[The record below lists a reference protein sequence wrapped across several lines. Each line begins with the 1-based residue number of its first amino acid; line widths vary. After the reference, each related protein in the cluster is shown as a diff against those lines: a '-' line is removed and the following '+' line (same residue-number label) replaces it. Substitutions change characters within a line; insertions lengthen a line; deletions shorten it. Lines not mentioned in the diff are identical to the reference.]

1 MAPSPS
7 LRVYETPPSIAIN
20 KDFTLEVRS
29 GSDEAGDWSSV
40 DTFAVQVS
48 EPNASSNLFRRHT
61 IAVASV
67 DFDGPTEFRVS
78 FNTGQVSSFT
88 IRPRSYSIN
97 TTTDDRNRLSFV
109 LDEPRDIMIEVNE
122 NKWQALHILSNAIDH
137 EAPTTDTSDTW
148 YFGPGINQ
156 GSAYNKVLEGD
167 GVNLFVPSGKTVYL
181 AGGAFITCR
190 LNFVDV
196 SNCAVRGHGFISGP
210 QGGYVHRELG
220 GAIHMSRATSIDVQG
235 VTSLNS
241 NGFTLSAGECKN
253 VRIDRYRAFSSA
265 GNGDGIDFFCSSD
278 IVIENCFLRTSDDCI
293 ALYSHRWD
301 WYGHTNNVD
310 IRHCVLLPDMAHAIN
325 VGTHGNPE
333 KPETMSNIRVS
344 DIDVLDHE
352 ENQQWYQGAIA
363 LNAGDVNT
371 LEDFSFENIR
381 VERITRGQL
390 VNIRVMQ
397 NAMWT
402 MAPGHAVRNVKFK
415 NLSLDTDS
423 CKVVNPSMILG
434 YDKDRLVENVRFE
447 NLKIGDKVIHTNM
460 GKPRWYMVSDFI
472 PLFVNEHVRGLE
484 FVEVVE

>member
-1 MAPSPS
+1 MAPSS
-7 LRVYETPPSIAIN
+7 SIRVYKTPPGIATN
-20 KDFTLEVRS
+20 KDFTLAVRS
-29 GSDEAGDWSSV
+29 KSHEAGDWSSV
-40 DTFAVQVS
+40 GIYAVQVS
-48 EPNASSNLFRRHT
+48 EPNAASNIFRRHT

-67 DFDGPTEFRVS
+67 DFDGLTEFRLS
-78 FNTGQVSSFT
+78 FNADQAPSFA
-88 IRPRSYSIN
+88 IRPRSYNIK
-97 TTTDDRNRLSFV
+97 TTTDSSNRLYFV
-109 LDEPRDIMIEVNE
+109 LEKPRDVMIEVNG

-137 EAPTTDTSDTW
+137 QAPTTDTPDTW

-167 GVNLFVPSGKTVYL
+167 GVNLFVPSGKTIYL

-196 SNCAVRGHGFISGP
+196 SNCAVRGHGFILGP
-210 QGGYVHRELG
+210 QGGYVHREHG
-220 GAIHMSRATSIDVQG
+220 GAIHMSGATSIEVQG

-241 NGFTLSAGECKN
+241 NGFTLSAGQCKN
-253 VRIDRYRAFSSA
+253 VHIDRYRAFSSA
-265 GNGDGIDFFCSSD
+265 GNGDGIDFFCSSN

-301 WYGHTNNVD
+301 WYGDTTNVD

-344 DIDVLDHE
+344 DTDVLDHE
-352 ENQQWYQGAIA
+352 ENQQWYQGVIA
-363 LNAGDVNT
+363 LNAGDMNT
-371 LEDFSFENIR
+371 LEDFTFENIR

-402 MAPGHAVRNVKFK
+402 MAPGVAVRNVKFR
-415 NLSLDTDS
+415 NVSLDTDRS
-423 CKVVNPSMILG
+423 KVVNPSMILG
-434 YDKDRLVENVRFE
+434 YDKDRPVENVSFE
-447 NLKIGDKVIHTNM
+447 NLKIGDRVVHTNM
-460 GKPRWYMVSDFI
+460 EKPRWYMVSDFI
-472 PLFVNEHVRGLE
+472 PLFANEHVRGLE
-484 FVEVVE
+484 FIEAVE